1 MKRPN
6 LRAIISALFLL
17 TALSAMM
24 VSSVSSEEKSVS
36 DVIND
41 AWEQHIWGNFDE
53 GIALVEDLFE
63 RTNLAP
69 EDSIAAF
76 EMLGIIYNCKGDEFK
91 KTAVGYLKKIS
102 KVGPCY
108 IELPGS
114 KWPIELR
121 KEWYKLTY
129 AANTFTCKQEEEI
142 TVQFTNSKSGKTE
155 SKKVKLRTIAVP
167 LPFKNTSIGDYQ
179 KSLGGLGTGLSQNF
193 LVDFNKISSLKIV
206 ERDKIDFLI
215 KELDLAKSG
224 VVDQASAI
232 EAGKILSAH
241 LMVFGGFTQIDKDN
255 TMMVVRMVDVETSEV
270 IAVINHQGGSNYF
283 EMEKELVTK
292 ICDELDLYMSEEDRK
307 ELKLGGTSSP
317 EAARFYSAGLESEIG
332 EKYGEAFQ
340 NFKKAY
346 DLDNDF
352 TEAKQK
358 MEVYRPLST

>member
-1 MKRPN
+1 MKKPN
-6 LRAIISALFLL
+6 LRAMFSALFLI

-24 VSSVSSEEKSVS
+24 VSSVSSDEKSVS
-36 DVIND
+36 NVIND

-63 RTNLAP
+63 RTNLSPA
-69 EDSIAAF
+69 DSIAAF

-129 AANTFTCKQEEEI
+129 AAKTFTCEQDEEV
-142 TVQFTNSKSGKTE
+142 TVQYINSESGKTE

-167 LPFKNTSIGDYQ
+167 LPFENTSIGDYQ

-255 TMMVVRMVDVETSEV
+255 TMMVVRIVNVETSEV
-270 IAVINHQGGSNYF
+270 IAVIKHQGGSNYF
-283 EMEKELVTK
+283 EMEKELVAK

-307 ELKLGGTSSP
+307 ELQLGGTSSP
-317 EAARFYSAGLESEIG
+317 EAARYYSAGLESEIG

-352 TEAKQK
+352 AEAKQK